1 MIEAL
6 IVDDE
11 GLVRK
16 GLRVMLPWEQHGI
29 RIVGEAASAEKA
41 LEFMHTHSIRLLVTD
56 ITMPGMSGLEL
67 IEHLNEI
74 HSPVKAVILTCHQD
88 FNYIQQALRL
98 GAIDYI
104 VKTQLEDQDLNA
116 LLGRI
121 AAAVNQTEVEP
132 EASGAAF
139 EMTMAMLDQE
149 MRKLTWVFPDE
160 GFERLMDYMQTMNK
174 GMDLQTAA
182 RNWYDFVHQ
191 AFPRFEMSELL
202 PESGSGNHNV
212 SRLTNQR
219 QHLQKWLRA
228 SGYNE
233 EVLVSIIRAISLILE
248 DREEPLKQSGLAREV
263 NLSQSYFSISFKE
276 VMRMSFTSYM
286 QWVSIERAKQLLRY
300 TNQPIYWI
308 AEQCGFTDQRYFSR
322 IFKDATGM
330 LPSEFKQTSTP

>member
-41 LEFMHTHSIRLLVTD
+41 LEFMQTRPVTLLVTD

-67 IEHLNEI
+67 IQHLNAT
-74 HSPVKAVILTCHQD
+74 HARVKAVILTCHQD

-104 VKTQLEDQDLNA
+104 VKTQLEDQDLDA
-116 LLGRI
+116 LLDRI
-121 AAAVNQTEVEP
+121 AAAVNQAEIDTEAP
-132 EASGAAF
+132 EAAP
-139 EMTMAMLDQE
+139 EMTAPRVKQE
-149 MRKLTWVFPDE
+149 MRKLTWVFQDTE
-160 GFERLMDYMQTMNK
+160 FERLMNYMQAKNK
-174 GMDLQTAA
+174 GMELLTAA
-182 RNWYDFVHQ
+182 GHWYDFVHQ
-191 AFPRFEMSELL
+191 AFPRFERNQLL
-202 PESGSGNHNV
+202 PESGSDSLTV
-212 SRLTNQR
+212 SQLTSQR
-219 QHLQKWLRA
+219 QQLQQWLRA

-233 EVLVSIIRAISLILE
+233 EVLVSIIRAIALILE

-276 VMRMSFTSYM
+276 VLRMSFTSYM

-330 LPSEFKQTSTP
+330 LPSEFKQTFTP